1 MVDARNLNGS
11 NVQFEPTLTQAL
23 QDYQQWLVQQGS
35 PGNTSTSGTTQTV
48 TGKVLRVSAVQQG
61 TNTIYYVQIAGQ
73 GKIFTANLAL
83 SPKLPLVQPGD
94 TVTGS
99 YLNTS
104 GTVVEFKTF
113 DDLSISLGTSTP
125 VTIPTSTPGVLPTP
139 TPTPKR

>member
-1 MVDARNLNGS
+1 MVQEGSQGNLSSSG
-11 NVQFEPTLTQAL
+11 ETL
-23 QDYQQWLVQQGS
+23 G
-35 PGNTSTSGTTQTV
+35 V
-48 TGKVLRVSAVQQG
+48 TGKVLRVSPVVQG
-61 TNTIYYVQIAGQ
+61 TNTIYYIQIAGQ

-83 SPKLPLVQPGD
+83 SPKLPLVQAGD

-125 VTIPTSTPGVLPTP
+125 VTIPTSTPGALATP